1 MRLLKTDT
9 IELQTFEYGDV
20 PPYAILSHRWGNDEV
35 TYQDLEANTGAK
47 ERKDGFNKVR
57 QCCSKAKADGFD
69 YLWIDT
75 TCINKESSSELSEAI
90 NSMFNWYHEAERCY
104 AYLADVPSKSSF
116 KESEWFTRGWTL
128 QELLAPS
135 DIHFL
140 DENWAFIGTKTSQ
153 RQDISDCTGIP
164 VNILCGD
171 DDLDTASIAQRMSW
185 ASKRKTQRL
194 EDRAYCLMGI
204 FGIHMPLIYGEG
216 EQAFLRLQEEIMR
229 ISNDDSLFA
238 WKSSDARGGVLAT
251 SPEAFKDS
259 RDIIQ
264 FNPFNNH
271 NTALTLNSRGIK
283 LRIRFIGVGPQRLGL
298 AILHC
303 KRKNEDR
310 PVAIY
315 ARDLFGTME
324 TFERVMSDKLE
335 YFDRKKHRLSQYPMR
350 TMCIQTGRTTPMLK
364 SSNLKKRKRDDNT
377 PYVVYDNY
385 TLQSLMQF
393 DRAEAVSKAAKSAS
407 QDDMWLLLTR
417 DNVEVNWGDEYDW
430 TPLHHAVSRC
440 KQATVEMLLAR
451 GANINSVNAV
461 GETPICLAAKD
472 GHEDIFKLLRDAGAL
487 INPTEPE
494 HKMPLSFAI
503 KGRHKKIVKL
513 LLENG
518 AKINE
523 EDGST
528 GKTPLSLAA
537 SNTDQSILRLILEY
551 KAEVHANDYK
561 ITESPFLSAVMG
573 GNTDYVQ
580 SCLKQQLR
588 LYQGASN
595 YYTVTPLSLAVLNGH
610 RDIVR
615 LLLENGAQAD
625 EAFYGLSLLSVAI
638 AKGYCDVVELLLKK
652 RDYAPTTV
660 DDSDKGPLSLAI
672 LNGHRDIIKLL
683 LKHEAK
689 ADRIDQDGETPL
701 SLAVLQKQE
710 DIVALLLESGPEV
723 DLKNGYGFT
732 PLQMAA
738 LGGNESIATLLLAA
752 GAQVNVQDKTGKT
765 PLMMAVAGG
774 YDRMVIL
781 LLRWGAHINIQSSRD
796 ETALSLAISNGHEAI
811 VKLLLES
818 GADDG
823 LKNSE
828 DQTPLMLAK
837 QNGQGG
843 IIKLLQEAAKAKG
856 FTTLRYGYL

>member
-9 IELQTFEYGDV
+9 IELETFEYGDV
-20 PPYAILSHRWGNDEV
+20 PPYAILSHRWGKDEL
-35 TYQDLEANTGAK
+35 TYQDLETGAAAK
-47 ERKDGFNKVR
+47 ERKEGFTKVR
-57 QCCSKAKADGFD
+57 QCCAKAKADGFD
-69 YLWIDT
+69 YAWIDSC
-75 TCINKESSSELSEAI
+75 CINKKSSSELSEAI
-90 NSMFNWYHEAERCY
+90 NSMFNWYHQAERCY
-104 AYLADVPSKSSF
+104 AHLADVPSKSTF
-116 KESEWFTRGWTL
+116 VESEWFTRGWTL

-135 DIHFL
+135 DLQFV
-140 DENWAFIGTKTSQ
+140 DENWAYIGTKITRQ
-153 RQDISDCTGIP
+153 QDISDCTGIP

-171 DDLDTASIAQRMSW
+171 DDLDTASIAQRMAW

-204 FGIHMPLIYGEG
+204 FGIYMPLIYGEG

-229 ISNDDSLFA
+229 ISHDDSLFA
-238 WKSSDARGGVLAT
+238 WKSSDSRGGVLAT
-251 SPEAFKDS
+251 SPDAFRES
-259 RDIIQ
+259 GDIVQ
-264 FNPFNNH
+264 FNPFNDY
-271 NTALTLNSRGIK
+271 NTALTINSRGIHLK
-283 LRIRFIGVGPQRLGL
+283 TRFIGIGPQRLGL

-303 KRKNEDR
+303 KRKSEDK

-315 ARDLFGTME
+315 ARDLLGTME
-324 TFERVMSDKLE
+324 TFERVMSDKIE
-335 YFDRKKHRLSQYPMR
+335 CFDRKKYRHSQYPMR
-350 TMCIQTGRTTPMLK
+350 TMCIQTGRTTPVLK
-364 SSNLKKRKRDDNT
+364 SSNSKKRKRDDNT
-377 PYVVYDNY
+377 PYEIYDNY

-417 DNVEVNWGDEYDW
+417 DNVDVNWGDDYDW

-440 KQATVEMLLAR
+440 KQATVKMLLAR
-451 GANINSVNAV
+451 GANINPVNAV

-503 KGRHKKIVKL
+503 KGRHKNIVKL

-518 AKINE
+518 AKIDE
-523 EDGST
+523 EDGSI
-528 GKTPLSLAA
+528 GRTPLSLAA

-561 ITESPFLSAVMG
+561 ITESPFLSAIMG
-573 GNTDYVQ
+573 GNTDYVK

-588 LYQGASN
+588 LYQGAFN
-595 YYTVTPLSLAVLNGH
+595 YYTVTPLSLAVLSGH
-610 RDIVR
+610 GDIVR
-615 LLLENGAQAD
+615 LLLENGAQAG
-625 EAFYGLSLLSVAI
+625 EVFYGLSLLSVAI
-638 AKGYCDVVELLLKK
+638 AKGYYDIVELLLKNGV
-652 RDYAPTTV
+652 YALTTNGG
-660 DDSDKGPLSLAI
+660 SDKGPLSLAI

-683 LKHEAK
+683 LKYRAK
-689 ADRIDQDGETPL
+689 ANRIEEDGETPL
-701 SLAVLQKQE
+701 SLAVLQRQE
-710 DIVALLLESGPEV
+710 DIVTLLLESGPEV

-738 LGGNESIATLLLAA
+738 LDGNEGIAAVLLAA

-774 YDRMVIL
+774 YGNMVIL
-781 LLRWGAHINIQSSRD
+781 LLKWGAQVNIKTSRD
-796 ETALSLAISNGHEAI
+796 EMALSLAISNGHVAI
-811 VKLLLES
+811 VKLLLEN
-818 GADDG
+818 GADVG

-837 QNGQGG
+837 RNGQAG
-843 IIKLLQEAAKAKG
+843 IIKLLHEAEKTKVNTALG
-856 FTTLRYGYL
+856 C

>member
-9 IELQTFEYGDV
+9 IQVQTFEYGNI
-20 PPYAILSHRWGNDEV
+20 PPYAILSHRWSKDEI
-35 TYQDLEANTGAK
+35 TYQDLEASTEAK
-47 ERKDGFNKVR
+47 ERKEGFKKVR
-57 QCCSKAKADGFD
+57 QCCAKAKADGFD
-69 YLWIDT
+69 YVWIDT
-75 TCINKESSSELSEAI
+75 CCINKESSAELSEAI
-90 NSMFNWYHEAERCY
+90 NSMFNWYHQAERCY
-104 AYLADVPSKSSF
+104 AHLADVPSKSTF

-135 DIHFL
+135 DIHFV
-140 DENWAFIGTKTSQ
+140 DENWDFIGTKMSQ
-153 RQDISDCTGIP
+153 QQDISNCTGIP
-164 VNILCGD
+164 VSILCGD
-171 DDLDTASIAQRMSW
+171 DDLETASIAQRLSW

-194 EDRAYCLMGI
+194 EDRAYCLMGL

-229 ISNDDSLFA
+229 ISHDDSLFA
-238 WKSSDARGGVLAT
+238 WKSSDSRGGLLAT
-251 SPEAFKDS
+251 SPEAFKESGDVV
-259 RDIIQ
+259 Q
-264 FNPFNNH
+264 FNPFNDH
-271 NTALTLNSRGIK
+271 NTAFTINSRGIHLK
-283 LRIRFIGVGPQRLGL
+283 VRFIGVGPQRLGL

-303 KRKNEDR
+303 KRKSEDN
-310 PVAIY
+310 PVAIF

-324 TFERVMSDKLE
+324 TFERVMSDKIR
-335 YFDRKKHRLSQYPMR
+335 YFDRKQYRLSQYPMR
-350 TMCIQTGRTTPMLK
+350 TICIQTGRTTPILK
-364 SSNLKKRKRDDNT
+364 SSNSKKRKRDDNT

-417 DNVEVNWGDEYDW
+417 DNVEVNWGDDYDW

-440 KQATVEMLLAR
+440 KKPMVEMLLAR

-503 KGRHKKIVKL
+503 KGRHKNIVKL

-518 AKINE
+518 AKIDE
-523 EDGST
+523 KDGSI
-528 GKTPLSLAA
+528 GQTPLSLAA

-551 KAEVHANDYK
+551 RAEVHANDYK
-561 ITESPFLSAVMG
+561 ITESPFLLAIMG
-573 GNTDYVQ
+573 GNTEYVQ

-588 LYQGASN
+588 LYQGAFD
-595 YYTVTPLSLAVLNGH
+595 YYTITPLSLAVLSGH
-610 RDIVR
+610 EDIVK
-615 LLLENGAQAD
+615 LLLENGAQAR
-625 EAFYGLSLLSVAI
+625 EMFYGLSLLSMAI
-638 AKGYCDVVELLLKK
+638 AKGYYDIVELLLKNG
-652 RDYAPTTV
+652 AHVSTTTGG
-660 DDSDKGPLSLAI
+660 SDKGSLSLAI

-683 LKHEAK
+683 LKYGAK
-689 ADRIDQDGETPL
+689 ADIIDKDGETPL
-701 SLAVLQKQE
+701 SLAVLQRQE
-710 DIVALLLESGPEV
+710 DIVTLLLESGPEI

-738 LGGNESIATLLLAA
+738 LDGNEGIATLLLAA

-774 YDRMVIL
+774 YGSMVIL
-781 LLRWGAHINIQSSRD
+781 LLKWGAHVNIKTSRD
-796 ETALSLAISNGHEAI
+796 EMALSLAISDGHVAI
-811 VKLLLES
+811 VKLLLEN
-818 GADDG
+818 GADVG

-837 QNGQGG
+837 RNGQGG
-843 IIKLLQEAAKAKG
+843 IIKLLQEAEKTRVNK
-856 FTTLRYGYL
+856 TLRC